1 MPSDGSVLDRLYKML
16 NGRKGCRITSTIK
29 DKKTDRR
36 IGFRGV
42 MQMDYGDAEK
52 VVLTGFKYLP
62 DRPESI
68 GVMEKIARIG
78 AAEDRIIVLYF
89 DDRQF
94 HRSLIFHPR
103 SFLDHGISEA
113 KQDERQQRGESW
125 LNLDRDWACTLREY
139 ADGDATPRVEPT
151 KQEEIERDGGWFDV

>member
-1 MPSDGSVLDRLYKML
+1 MPSDGSVLDNLYRLL
-16 NGRKGCRITSTIK
+16 NERGHSRVTSTVK
-29 DKKTDRR
+29 DKKTDRK
-36 IGFRGV
+36 IGFRAQ
-42 MQMDYGDAEK
+42 MQMDYGETLD
-52 VVLTGFKYLP
+52 VVATGFSYLP

-94 HRSLIFHPR
+94 HRSLVFDPQAFI
-103 SFLDHGISEA
+103 DHGLSEA
-113 KQDERQQRGESW
+113 KQEERKERGERW